1 MRAVETKV
9 WTCSTCKRWSED
21 LAAAEACCTCR
32 LCGKQIEPKSGQMCD
47 PCREIRWAQYKA
59 DDRAKHA
66 KLTPVSD
73 WDYALAG
80 EPEDVIS
87 DGYQAIELAQE
98 ELWDDGVEDPTRD
111 QVRERIESW
120 LLVPAGPDTLPE
132 FDVADFL
139 SDHMPEGWDGSDCPD
154 LQAAQ
159 EALNK
164 AIRELKDKPLVP
176 IKGQRVD
183 VDALMNECWKGVP

>member
-59 DDRAKHA
+59 DDRAKHE
-66 KLTPVSD
+66 KLTPVTA
-73 WDYALAG
+73 WENALSEG
-80 EPEDVIS
+80 PEDVIA
-87 DGYQAIELAQE
+87 DGYHAIDVAREHL
-98 ELWDDGVEDPTRD
+98 EDEGIERPTRE
-111 QVRERIESW
+111 QIQAEIESW
-120 LLVPAGPDTLPE
+120 LLVPSEPDTLPE

-139 SDHMPEGWDGSDCPD
+139 SDDMPEEWEVSDCPD
-154 LQAAQ
+154 LQAAE